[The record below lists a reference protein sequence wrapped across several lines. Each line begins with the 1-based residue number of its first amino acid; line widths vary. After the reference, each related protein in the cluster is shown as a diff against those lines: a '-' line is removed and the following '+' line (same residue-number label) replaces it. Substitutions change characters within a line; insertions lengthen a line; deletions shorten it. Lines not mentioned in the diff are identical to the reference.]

1 MLFSWILKE
10 YLKISVVAR
19 FVILNNTNKKN
30 INLDLIS
37 KFDLQF

>member
-19 FVILNNTNKKN
+19 FVILNNTKKN